1 MTSTKKFTVT
11 FKVAEAGAPYE
22 HHENKGDSKAG
33 DLTSSTTGQIWH
45 SISDGVNSPERYG
58 FVSRYAEPF
67 GEGYVSTHDDFAYRV
82 TAVNSQIPALSNRW
96 G

>member
-1 MTSTKKFTVT
+1 MTSTKTFTVT

-22 HHENKGDSKAG
+22 HQEDKGGSKAG
-33 DLTSSTTGQIWH
+33 DVTSSTAGHMWH

-58 FVSRYAEPF
+58 FLSRYAEPF
-67 GEGYVSTHDDFAYRV
+67 GEGYVSTNDDLPYRV